1 MADFRSSEIINKP
14 VHEVFDYMIKME
26 NVPELMPFV
35 VKVEKQT
42 EGETGKGTK
51 FVETRM
57 VRGKKISAD
66 VEIIDFEQDRTYT
79 TRSNANG
86 LITEYKYDFHEIE
99 EGTQVEMEATVK
111 TSGLVARLTKRFIV
125 NIVKRE
131 DGSQLQYLKE
141 MMEK

>member
-66 VEIIDFEQDRTYT
+66 VEIINFEQDRTYT
-79 TRSNANG
+79 
-86 LITEYKYDFHEIE
+86 
-99 EGTQVEMEATVK
+99 
-111 TSGLVARLTKRFIV
+111 
-125 NIVKRE
+125 
-131 DGSQLQYLKE
+131 
-141 MMEK
+141 

>member
-14 VHEVFDYMIKME
+14 VHEVFNYMVRME
-26 NVPELMPFV
+26 NAPELMPYV

-42 EGETGKGTK
+42 EGEIGKGTK
-51 FVETRM
+51 FIETRM
-57 VRGKKISAD
+57 VRGKNIKAD
-66 VEIIDFEQDRTYT
+66 VEIIDFEKDKTYT

-99 EGTQVEMEATVK
+99 EGTQVEMEANVK
-111 TSGLVARLTKRFIV
+111 TSGLVAKLTKRFIV
-125 NIVKRE
+125 NIVKQE

-141 MMEK
+141 MLGK